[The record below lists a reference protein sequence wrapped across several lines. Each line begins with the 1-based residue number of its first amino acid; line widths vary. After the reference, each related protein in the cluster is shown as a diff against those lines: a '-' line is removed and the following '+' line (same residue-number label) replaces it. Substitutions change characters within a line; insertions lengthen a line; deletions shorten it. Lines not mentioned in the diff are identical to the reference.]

1 MKKKLITISGPTAS
15 GKTSLSLKLA
25 EHLNCSIISCDS
37 RQFYKEMS
45 IGTAVPLKNELKKID
60 HYCIQHKSIK
70 ESYTI
75 GDFKDEAHKILK
87 KLFENNDFVI
97 MTGGSG
103 LYMDS
108 VVSGLDDFPKID
120 PVIREVLNKNF
131 ESKGIIYLQKKLKEL
146 DPKYYSIVDLNNHRR
161 IIRALEV
168 CISEKQPYS
177 NFLNKKNNTSNK
189 FRTVNLSIET
199 NRDDL
204 YKKINS
210 RVDQM
215 IKDGLV
221 EEVSS
226 LYKYK
231 DLNPLNTVGYKEIF
245 DFIDGKSTLIEAID
259 KIKQNTRRYAKRQ
272 LTWLKKRK
280 LIWVNKNIKIEELK
294 NIILSSN

>member
-45 IGTAVPLKNELKKID
+45 IGTAVPLKNELRKID

-75 GDFKDEAHKILK
+75 GDFKNEAHEILK

-108 VVSGLDDFPKID
+108 VVSGLDHFPKID
-120 PVIREVLNKNF
+120 PVIREGLNKNF
-131 ESKGIIYLQKKLKEL
+131 KSKGIIYLQKKLKAL
-146 DPKYYSIVDLNNHRR
+146 DPSYYSIVDLNNHRR

-215 IKDGLV
+215 IEDGLV
-221 EEVSS
+221 EEVNS

-245 DFIDGKSTLIEAID
+245 DFIDEKSTLIEAID

-272 LTWLKKRK
+272 MTWLRKRK
-280 LIWVNKNIKIEELK
+280 LIWVNKNIKLEELK

>member
-1 MKKKLITISGPTAS
+1 LKKKLITISGPTGS

-70 ESYTI
+70 ETYTI

-87 KLFENNDFVI
+87 KLFKNNDFVI

-120 PVIREVLNKNF
+120 PVIREGLNKNF
-131 ESKGIIYLQKKLKEL
+131 KSNGIIYLQKKLKEL

-177 NFLNKKNNTSNK
+177 NFLNKKTIQ
-189 FRTVNLSIET
+189 TINL
-199 NRDDL
+199 
-204 YKKINS
+204 K
-210 RVDQM
+210 
-215 IKDGLV
+215 
-221 EEVSS
+221 
-226 LYKYK
+226 
-231 DLNPLNTVGYKEIF
+231 P
-245 DFIDGKSTLIEAID
+245 
-259 KIKQNTRRYAKRQ
+259 
-272 LTWLKKRK
+272 
-280 LIWVNKNIKIEELK
+280 
-294 NIILSSN
+294 

>member
-37 RQFYKEMS
+37 RQFYREMS
-45 IGTAVPLKNELKKID
+45 IGTAVPLKNELKKIN

-120 PVIREVLNKNF
+120 AVIREGLNKNLK
-131 ESKGIIYLQKKLKEL
+131 SKGIIYLQKKLKEL

-189 FRTVNLSIET
+189 FKTVNLSIVT

-215 IKDGLV
+215 IEDGLV
-221 EEVSS
+221 EEVNS

>member
-70 ESYTI
+70 ETYTI

-87 KLFENNDFVI
+87 KLFKNNDFVI

-120 PVIREVLNKNF
+120 PVIREGLNKNF
-131 ESKGIIYLQKKLKEL
+131 KSNGIIYLQKKLKEL

-177 NFLNKKNNTSNK
+177 NFLNKKNKTNNK
-189 FRTVNLSIET
+189 FKTVNLSIET
-199 NRDDL
+199 NRVDL

-215 IKDGLV
+215 IEYGLV
-221 EEVSS
+221 EEVNS

-231 DLNPLNTVGYKEIF
+231 HLNPLNTVGYKEIF

>member
-70 ESYTI
+70 ETYTI

-87 KLFENNDFVI
+87 KLFKNNDFVI

-120 PVIREVLNKNF
+120 PVIREGLNKNF
-131 ESKGIIYLQKKLKEL
+131 KSNGINYLQKKLKEL

-177 NFLNKKNNTSNK
+177 NFLNKKNNTNNK
-189 FRTVNLSIET
+189 FKTVNLSIET
-199 NRDDL
+199 NRVDL

-215 IKDGLV
+215 IKYGLV
-221 EEVSS
+221 EEVNS

-231 DLNPLNTVGYKEIF
+231 HLNPLNTVGYKEIF

>member
-70 ESYTI
+70 ETYTI

-87 KLFENNDFVI
+87 KLFKNNDFVI

-120 PVIREVLNKNF
+120 PVIREGLNKNF
-131 ESKGIIYLQKKLKEL
+131 KSNGIIYLQKKLKEL

-161 IIRALEV
+161 IIRALEL

-177 NFLNKKNNTSNK
+177 NFLNKKNNTNNK
-189 FRTVNLSIET
+189 FKTVNLSIET
-199 NRDDL
+199 NRVDL

-215 IKDGLV
+215 IEYGLV
-221 EEVSS
+221 EEVNS

-231 DLNPLNTVGYKEIF
+231 HLNPLNTVGYKEIF

>member
-1 MKKKLITISGPTAS
+1 LKKKLITISGPTAS

-131 ESKGIIYLQKKLKEL
+131 KSKGIIYLQKKLKEL

-189 FRTVNLSIET
+189 FKTVNLSIVT

-215 IKDGLV
+215 IEDGLV
-221 EEVSS
+221 EEVNS

-294 NIILSSN
+294 NIILSSD

>member
-75 GDFKDEAHKILK
+75 GDFKDDAHKILK

-120 PVIREVLNKNF
+120 PLIRKDLNKNF
-131 ESKGIIYLQKKLKEL
+131 KSKGIIYLQKKLKEL

-189 FRTVNLSIET
+189 FKTVNLSIET

-215 IKDGLV
+215 IEDGLV
-221 EEVSS
+221 EEVNS

-280 LIWVNKNIKIEELK
+280 LISVNKNIKIEELK
-294 NIILSSN
+294 NIILSNN

>member
-70 ESYTI
+70 ETYTI

-87 KLFENNDFVI
+87 KLFKNNDFVI

-108 VVSGLDDFPKID
+108 VVNGLDDFPKID
-120 PVIREVLNKNF
+120 PVIREGLNKNF
-131 ESKGIIYLQKKLKEL
+131 KSNGINYLQKKLKEL

-177 NFLNKKNNTSNK
+177 NFLNKKNNTNNK
-189 FRTVNLSIET
+189 FKTVNLSIET
-199 NRDDL
+199 NRVDL

-215 IKDGLV
+215 IEYGLV
-221 EEVSS
+221 EEVNS

-231 DLNPLNTVGYKEIF
+231 HLNPLNTVGYKEIF

>member
-1 MKKKLITISGPTAS
+1 LKKKLITISGPTAS

-70 ESYTI
+70 EAYTI

-87 KLFENNDFVI
+87 KLFKNNDFVI

-120 PVIREVLNKNF
+120 PVIREGLNKNF
-131 ESKGIIYLQKKLKEL
+131 KSNGIIYLQKKLKEL

-161 IIRALEV
+161 IIRALEL

-177 NFLNKKNNTSNK
+177 NFLNKKNNTNNK
-189 FRTVNLSIET
+189 FKTVNLSIET
-199 NRDDL
+199 NRVDL

-215 IKDGLV
+215 IEYGLV
-221 EEVSS
+221 EEVNS

-231 DLNPLNTVGYKEIF
+231 HLNPLNTVGYKEIF

>member
-70 ESYTI
+70 ETYTI

-87 KLFENNDFVI
+87 KLFKNNDFVI

-108 VVSGLDDFPKID
+108 IVSGLDDFPKID
-120 PVIREVLNKNF
+120 PVIREGLNKNF
-131 ESKGIIYLQKKLKEL
+131 KSNGIIYLQKKLKEL

-177 NFLNKKNNTSNK
+177 NFLNKKNKTNNK
-189 FRTVNLSIET
+189 FKTVNLSIET
-199 NRDDL
+199 NRVDL

-215 IKDGLV
+215 IEYGLV
-221 EEVSS
+221 EEVNS

-231 DLNPLNTVGYKEIF
+231 HLNPLNTVGYKEIF

>member
-45 IGTAVPLKNELKKID
+45 IGTAVPLINELKKID

-70 ESYTI
+70 ETYTI

-87 KLFENNDFVI
+87 KLFKNNDFVI

-120 PVIREVLNKNF
+120 PVIREDLNKNF
-131 ESKGIIYLQKKLKEL
+131 KSNGIIYLQKKLKEL

-189 FRTVNLSIET
+189 FKTVNLSIET

-215 IKDGLV
+215 IEDGLV
-221 EEVSS
+221 EEVNS

>member
-70 ESYTI
+70 ETYTI

-87 KLFENNDFVI
+87 KLFKNNDFVI

-120 PVIREVLNKNF
+120 PVIREGLNKNF
-131 ESKGIIYLQKKLKEL
+131 KSNGIIYLQKKLKEL

-189 FRTVNLSIET
+189 FKTVNLSIET

-215 IKDGLV
+215 IEYGLV
-221 EEVSS
+221 EEVNS

-231 DLNPLNTVGYKEIF
+231 HLNPLNTVGYKEIF

>member
-131 ESKGIIYLQKKLKEL
+131 NSKGIIYLQKKLKEL

-189 FRTVNLSIET
+189 FKTVNLSIVT

-215 IKDGLV
+215 IEDGLV
-221 EEVSS
+221 EEVNS

>member
-1 MKKKLITISGPTAS
+1 LKKKLITISGPTAS

-45 IGTAVPLKNELKKID
+45 IGTAVPLKNELKKIN

-75 GDFKDEAHKILK
+75 GDFKNEAHKILK

-131 ESKGIIYLQKKLKEL
+131 KSKGIIYLQKKLKEL

-189 FRTVNLSIET
+189 FKTVNLSIET

-272 LTWLKKRK
+272 LTWLKKRQ